1 MSIEAYITN
10 NSYGGGAAEFVYV
23 AIERARD
30 FGQLFVAAAG
40 NSGGAPLHPA
50 AYADS
55 LQNVLSVA
63 SIDENDVKSSF
74 SCYDPEVVKVA
85 APGGAILST
94 CAHPGLGDYCTNS
107 GTSMASPHVAGAAAL
122 LKSMRPTWTYI
133 EMREALQQGAK
144 PFIDWE
150 RYTKWGCL
158 DLATAVDYI
167 LHRDENGTTT
177 TTSTKGSCNA
187 PS

>member
-1 MSIEAYITN
+1 MSIEAHITN
-10 NSYGGGAAEFVYV
+10 NSYGGTAAPDYMRV

-85 APGGAILST
+85 APGGAIVST
-94 CAHPGLGDYCTNS
+94 CAYAGLGDYCANS
-107 GTSMASPHVAGAAAL
+107 GTSMASPHVAGAAAF

-133 EMREALQQGAK
+133 EMRE
-144 PFIDWE
+144 
-150 RYTKWGCL
+150 
-158 DLATAVDYI
+158 
-167 LHRDENGTTT
+167 
-177 TTSTKGSCNA
+177 
-187 PS
+187 